1 MGSITTL
8 HIATLRVEVLS
19 STVWG
24 PTQGHAPQ
32 LTNVCA
38 GEIITSVLNLH
49 VQMERGT
56 VMMILNVKAHWF
68 VDT

>member
-1 MGSITTL
+1 MTL

-24 PTQGHAPQ
+24 LTQGHAPQ
-32 LTNVCA
+32 LINVCA

-68 VDT
+68 ADT